1 MFSHLEALRRTL
13 LKMAAAALCGSLLC
27 LCITPQVMEFL
38 LAPAYRVQQEH
49 TRAHLPADV
58 SPADW
63 EQACRLAALRHSLP
77 PQARNELVQ
86 RCTPN
91 VQQLADAAV
100 LLRAAAALPPQ
111 EREAYLQAAAD
122 SPQQAARVLTLCRA
136 GVPTDAAPDRAK
148 LLGAFRPGE
157 AFMLSLEVA
166 LLCGLILSSPAQLY
180 FALQF
185 VLPALRRAEKRF
197 ILPCIAWGSLLF
209 AGGAAFAYW
218 AVLPRVLSFFY
229 EYSQNMGIEND
240 WRIGYYLGFAGKLIL
255 VFGLT
260 FELPVI
266 LVPLIKLGLLTH
278 ARMRC
283 ARAYALVGSLAAAL
297 LLAPAP
303 DPATMLIMAAP
314 LYLLFELCL
323 LFALLH
329 ERGEAHL
336 HRQSTNQPN

>member
-13 LKMAAAALCGSLLC
+13 LKMAAAALFGSLLC
-27 LCITPQVMEFL
+27 LCVTPQVMEVL

-49 TRAHLPADV
+49 ERAHLPADV
-58 SPADW
+58 SPAEW
-63 EQACRLAALRHSLP
+63 EQARQLATLRHTLPPLALLELERRTPPKVQELAEAAL
-77 PQARNELVQ
+77 
-86 RCTPN
+86 
-91 VQQLADAAV
+91 
-100 LLRAAAALPPQ
+100 LLRAAAALPPSEQ
-111 EREAYLQAAAD
+111 AAYLQTAAAD
-122 SPQQAARVLTLCRA
+122 PQLRQRATALRQAGAATGEPAARTRM
-136 GVPTDAAPDRAK
+136 
-148 LLGAFRPGE
+148 LGAFRPGE

-166 LLCGLILSSPAQLY
+166 LLCGLLLSSPAQLF

-185 VLPALRRAEKRF
+185 VLPALRRSEKRF
-197 ILPCIAWGSLLF
+197 ILPCIGWGTLLF

-218 AVLPRVLSFFY
+218 AVLPRVLAFFY
-229 EYSQNMGIEND
+229 DYSQGMGIEND
-240 WRIGYYLGFAGKLIL
+240 WRIGYYLSFAGKLIL

-266 LVPLIKLGLLTH
+266 LVPLIKLGLLTY

-323 LFALLH
+323 LFARLH
-329 ERGEAHL
+329 ERGAAKKK
-336 HRQSTNQPN
+336 TTP

>member
-13 LKMAAAALCGSLLC
+13 LKMAAAALLGSLLC
-27 LCITPQVMEFL
+27 LCITPQVMEVL

-49 TRAHLPADV
+49 ERAHLPADV

-63 EQACRLAALRHSLP
+63 VQARQLATLRSTLP
-77 PQARNELVQ
+77 PHALQELERRTPPKVQ
-86 RCTPN
+86 E
-91 VQQLADAAV
+91 LADAAL
-100 LLRAAAALPPQ
+100 LLRAAAALPQ
-111 EREAYLQAAAD
+111 GEQAAYLHAAAD
-122 SPQQAARVLTLCRA
+122 PQLRQRVTALCQA
-136 GVPTDAAPDRAK
+136 GAAVGEPAAHTRM
-148 LLGAFRPGE
+148 LGAFRPGE

-166 LLCGLILSSPAQLY
+166 LLCGLLLTSPALLF

-185 VLPALRRAEKRF
+185 VLPALRRSEKRF
-197 ILPCIAWGSLLF
+197 ILPCIGWGTLLF

-218 AVLPRVLSFFY
+218 AVLPRVLAFFY
-229 EYSQNMGIEND
+229 DYSQGMGIEND
-240 WRIGYYLGFAGKLIL
+240 WRIGYYLSFAGKLIL

-266 LVPLIKLGLLTH
+266 LVPLIKLGILTH

-329 ERGEAHL
+329 ERGAAQEKA
-336 HRQSTNQPN
+336 